1 MMSVK
6 INHNDISS
14 LQILRISQGE
24 KTKDVMSLWDK
35 IKDWFQSNKR
45 EKALKTVENIVY
57 QDLFDDKN
65 HFKMLYHV
73 LMLKTMASDAYKERI
88 KIDINDNDKNITISI
103 DNYNISI
110 TDIDNEQL
118 NKMSTI
124 INAFNRHSSI
134 FSNEIALKCLYEK
147 LDKNELNDQIFAE
160 LYIELDN
167 KIRSGEIDLKLNK
180 SNFNQVNFSAIRQLV
195 SKAIENDN
203 TNLDTENDNAN
214 LENDNINLENDNINL
229 ENDNINLEN
238 DNVNLENDN
247 INLENDNVNL
257 ENDNINLENDNV
269 NLENDNV
276 NLENDNVNLEN
287 DNVNLENDNV
297 NLENDNI
304 NLENDNIN
312 LENDNANLNIKKA
325 LIKDINRNTY
335 IINGE
340 EIKSKDQDEAMKE
353 FETLTKDISEENK
366 KAIYYLL
373 NQEGITLIKS
383 YNDSFDYYTLTTSFS
398 MSNVVKQEQIYSIK
412 TLSDDLIELKIKFFK
427 KSSDKINLAIPLA
440 QPFESK
446 LYNFIYDMVAINNN
460 IEITYDKILNEK
472 MKEIIKQLNNKKPRL
487 GELFSHLLSRNKI
500 IKEDSVDIT
509 LKLNKG
515 QLVSLG
521 GECSYN
527 FY

>member
-1 MMSVK
+1 MMNVK
-6 INHNDISS
+6 INHNDISNS
-14 LQILRISQGE
+14 QILRISQGE

-45 EKALKTVENIVY
+45 EKALKIVENIVY

-88 KIDINDNDKNITISI
+88 KINTNDNDKNITISI

-124 INAFNRHSSI
+124 INIFNRHPSI

-147 LDKNELNDQIFAE
+147 LDKNELNDQLFAE

-180 SNFNQVNFSAIRQLV
+180 SNFNQVDFSAISQLV
-195 SKAIENDN
+195 SKAIEMDN
-203 TNLDTENDNAN
+203 TNLK
-214 LENDNINLENDNINL
+214 
-229 ENDNINLEN
+229 
-238 DNVNLENDN
+238 NV
-247 INLENDNVNL
+247 
-257 ENDNINLENDNV
+257 
-269 NLENDNV
+269 
-276 NLENDNVNLEN
+276 
-287 DNVNLENDNV
+287 
-297 NLENDNI
+297 
-304 NLENDNIN
+304 
-312 LENDNANLNIKKA
+312 

-335 IINGE
+335 IFNGK
-340 EIKSKDQDEAMKE
+340 EIKSKDQNEAMEE

-383 YNDSFDYYTLTTSFS
+383 YNDAFDYYTLTTSFS
-398 MSNVVKQEQIYSIK
+398 SNDVVKQEQIYSIK
-412 TLSDDLIELKIKFFK
+412 TLSDNLIELKINFFK
-427 KSSDKINLAIPLA
+427 KSGDKINQNIPLA

-460 IEITYDKILNEK
+460 IEITDDKSLNEK
-472 MKEIIKQLNNKKPRL
+472 MKEIKKQLNNKESRL
-487 GELFSHLLSRNKI
+487 GELFFNLLDRYKI

-521 GECSYN
+521 GECSYK

>member
-6 INHNDISS
+6 INHNDISNS
-14 LQILRISQGE
+14 QILRISQGE

-110 TDIDNEQL
+110 TDIDNEKL

-214 LENDNINLENDNINL
+214 LENDNANLENDNINL
-229 ENDNINLEN
+229 ESDNT
-238 DNVNLENDN
+238 
-247 INLENDNVNL
+247 
-257 ENDNINLENDNV
+257 
-269 NLENDNV
+269 
-276 NLENDNVNLEN
+276 
-287 DNVNLENDNV
+287 
-297 NLENDNI
+297 
-304 NLENDNIN
+304 
-312 LENDNANLNIKKA
+312 NLNIKKA

-335 IINGE
+335 IFNGK
-340 EIKSKDQDEAMKE
+340 EIKSKNQDEAMEE

-427 KSSDKINLAIPLA
+427 KSSDKINLDIPLA

>member
-6 INHNDISS
+6 INHNDISNS
-14 LQILRISQGE
+14 QILRISQGE

-45 EKALKTVENIVY
+45 EKALKTVENIVC

-88 KIDINDNDKNITISI
+88 KINTNDNDKNITISI

-124 INAFNRHSSI
+124 INAFNRHSLI

-203 TNLDTENDNAN
+203 A
-214 LENDNINLENDNINL
+214 
-229 ENDNINLEN
+229 
-238 DNVNLENDN
+238 
-247 INLENDNVNL
+247 
-257 ENDNINLENDNV
+257 
-269 NLENDNV
+269 
-276 NLENDNVNLEN
+276 
-287 DNVNLENDNV
+287 
-297 NLENDNI
+297 
-304 NLENDNIN
+304 N

-335 IINGE
+335 IFNGK
-340 EIKSKDQDEAMKE
+340 EIKSKDQDEAMEE

-427 KSSDKINLAIPLA
+427 KSSDKINLDIPLA

>member
-6 INHNDISS
+6 INHNDISNS
-14 LQILRISQGE
+14 QILRISQGE

-45 EKALKTVENIVY
+45 EKALKTVENIVC

-88 KIDINDNDKNITISI
+88 KINTNDNDKNITISI

-124 INAFNRHSSI
+124 INAFNRHSLI

-214 LENDNINLENDNINL
+214 LDTENDNANLENDNINL
-229 ENDNINLEN
+229 ENDNANLEN
-238 DNVNLENDN
+238 DNA
-247 INLENDNVNL
+247 
-257 ENDNINLENDNV
+257 
-269 NLENDNV
+269 
-276 NLENDNVNLEN
+276 
-287 DNVNLENDNV
+287 
-297 NLENDNI
+297 
-304 NLENDNIN
+304 N

-398 MSNVVKQEQIYSIK
+398 SNDVVKQEQIYSIK

-427 KSSDKINLAIPLA
+427 KSSDKINLDIPLA

-472 MKEIIKQLNNKKPRL
+472 MNEIIKQLNNKKPRL

>member
-45 EKALKTVENIVY
+45 EKALKIVENIVVEEK
-57 QDLFDDKN
+57 FDDKN
-65 HFKMLYHV
+65 NFKMLYHV

-88 KIDINDNDKNITISI
+88 KINTNDNDKNITISI

-124 INAFNRHSSI
+124 INAFNRHSLI

-214 LENDNINLENDNINL
+214 LENDNANLENDNINL
-229 ENDNINLEN
+229 ENDNA
-238 DNVNLENDN
+238 NLENDN
-247 INLENDNVNL
+247 INLENDNANL
-257 ENDNINLENDNV
+257 ENDNA
-269 NLENDNV
+269 
-276 NLENDNVNLEN
+276 
-287 DNVNLENDNV
+287 
-297 NLENDNI
+297 
-304 NLENDNIN
+304 N

-335 IINGE
+335 IFNGK
-340 EIKSKDQDEAMKE
+340 EIKSKDQDEAMEE
-353 FETLTKDISEENK
+353 FETLTKDISEKNK

-427 KSSDKINLAIPLA
+427 KSSDKINLDIPLA

-472 MKEIIKQLNNKKPRL
+472 MNEIIKQLNNKKPRL

>member
-1 MMSVK
+1 MMNVK
-6 INHNDISS
+6 INHNDISNS
-14 LQILRISQGE
+14 QILRISQGE

-88 KIDINDNDKNITISI
+88 KINTNDNDKNITISI
-103 DNYNISI
+103 DNYNIYI

-124 INAFNRHSSI
+124 INVFNRHSSI

-195 SKAIENDN
+195 SKAIEMDN
-203 TNLDTENDNAN
+203 TNLK
-214 LENDNINLENDNINL
+214 
-229 ENDNINLEN
+229 
-238 DNVNLENDN
+238 NV
-247 INLENDNVNL
+247 
-257 ENDNINLENDNV
+257 
-269 NLENDNV
+269 
-276 NLENDNVNLEN
+276 
-287 DNVNLENDNV
+287 
-297 NLENDNI
+297 
-304 NLENDNIN
+304 
-312 LENDNANLNIKKA
+312 

-335 IINGE
+335 IFNGE
-340 EIKSKDQDEAMKE
+340 KIKSKDQNEAMEE

-383 YNDSFDYYTLTTSFS
+383 YNDAYDYYTLTTSFS
-398 MSNVVKQEQIYSIK
+398 SNDVVKQEQIYSIK
-412 TLSDDLIELKIKFFK
+412 TLSDNLIEVKINFFK
-427 KSSDKINLAIPLA
+427 KSGDKINQNIPLA

-460 IEITYDKILNEK
+460 IERTDDKSLNEK
-472 MKEIIKQLNNKKPRL
+472 MNEIKKQLNNKESRL
-487 GELFSHLLSRNKI
+487 GELFFNLLDRYKI

-521 GECSYN
+521 GECSYK

>member
-6 INHNDISS
+6 INHNDISNS
-14 LQILRISQGE
+14 QILRISQGE

-195 SKAIENDN
+195 SKAIENS
-203 TNLDTENDNAN
+203 
-214 LENDNINLENDNINL
+214 
-229 ENDNINLEN
+229 
-238 DNVNLENDN
+238 NVNLET
-247 INLENDNVNL
+247 ENSNT
-257 ENDNINLENDNV
+257 
-269 NLENDNV
+269 
-276 NLENDNVNLEN
+276 
-287 DNVNLENDNV
+287 
-297 NLENDNI
+297 
-304 NLENDNIN
+304 
-312 LENDNANLNIKKA
+312 NLNIKNS

-335 IINGE
+335 IFNGE
-340 EIKSKDQDEAMKE
+340 KIKSKDQNEAMEE

-427 KSSDKINLAIPLA
+427 KSSDKINLDIPLA

-472 MKEIIKQLNNKKPRL
+472 MNEIIKQLNNKKPRL

-521 GECSYN
+521 GKCSYN

>member
-1 MMSVK
+1 MNVK
-6 INHNDISS
+6 INHNDISNS
-14 LQILRISQGE
+14 QILRISQGE

-45 EKALKTVENIVY
+45 EKALKIVENIVY

-88 KIDINDNDKNITISI
+88 KININDKNITISI

-124 INAFNRHSSI
+124 INIFNRHPSI

-147 LDKNELNDQIFAE
+147 LDKNELNDQLFAE

-180 SNFNQVNFSAIRQLV
+180 SNFNQVDFSAISQLV
-195 SKAIENDN
+195 SKAIEMDN
-203 TNLDTENDNAN
+203 TNLK
-214 LENDNINLENDNINL
+214 
-229 ENDNINLEN
+229 
-238 DNVNLENDN
+238 NV
-247 INLENDNVNL
+247 
-257 ENDNINLENDNV
+257 
-269 NLENDNV
+269 
-276 NLENDNVNLEN
+276 
-287 DNVNLENDNV
+287 
-297 NLENDNI
+297 
-304 NLENDNIN
+304 
-312 LENDNANLNIKKA
+312 

-335 IINGE
+335 IFNGK
-340 EIKSKDQDEAMKE
+340 EIKSKDQNEAMEE

-383 YNDSFDYYTLTTSFS
+383 YNDAYDYYTLTTSFS
-398 MSNVVKQEQIYSIK
+398 SNDVVKQEQIYSIK
-412 TLSDDLIELKIKFFK
+412 TLSDNLIEVKINFFK
-427 KSSDKINLAIPLA
+427 KSGDKINQNIPLA

-460 IEITYDKILNEK
+460 IERTDDKSLNEK
-472 MKEIIKQLNNKKPRL
+472 MNEIKKQLNNKESRL
-487 GELFSHLLSRNKI
+487 GELFFNLLDRYKI

-521 GECSYN
+521 GECSYK

>member
-203 TNLDTENDNAN
+203 TNLDT
-214 LENDNINLENDNINL
+214 
-229 ENDNINLEN
+229 
-238 DNVNLENDN
+238 
-247 INLENDNVNL
+247 
-257 ENDNINLENDNV
+257 
-269 NLENDNV
+269 
-276 NLENDNVNLEN
+276 
-287 DNVNLENDNV
+287 
-297 NLENDNI
+297 
-304 NLENDNIN
+304 
-312 LENDNANLNIKKA
+312 ENDNANLNIKKA

>member
-6 INHNDISS
+6 INHNDISNS
-14 LQILRISQGE
+14 QILRISQGE

-110 TDIDNEQL
+110 TDIDNEKL

-214 LENDNINLENDNINL
+214 LENDNINLESDNT
-229 ENDNINLEN
+229 
-238 DNVNLENDN
+238 
-247 INLENDNVNL
+247 
-257 ENDNINLENDNV
+257 
-269 NLENDNV
+269 
-276 NLENDNVNLEN
+276 
-287 DNVNLENDNV
+287 
-297 NLENDNI
+297 
-304 NLENDNIN
+304 
-312 LENDNANLNIKKA
+312 NLNIKKA

-335 IINGE
+335 IFNGK
-340 EIKSKDQDEAMKE
+340 EIKSKNQDEAMEE

-427 KSSDKINLAIPLA
+427 KSSDKINLDIPLA

-500 IKEDSVDIT
+500 VKEDSVDIT

>member
-6 INHNDISS
+6 INHNDISNS
-14 LQILRISQGE
+14 QILRISQGE

-35 IKDWFQSNKR
+35 IKDWFQSKKR

-110 TDIDNEQL
+110 TDIDNEKL

-214 LENDNINLENDNINL
+214 LENDNINLESDNT
-229 ENDNINLEN
+229 
-238 DNVNLENDN
+238 
-247 INLENDNVNL
+247 
-257 ENDNINLENDNV
+257 
-269 NLENDNV
+269 
-276 NLENDNVNLEN
+276 
-287 DNVNLENDNV
+287 
-297 NLENDNI
+297 
-304 NLENDNIN
+304 
-312 LENDNANLNIKKA
+312 NLNIKKA

-335 IINGE
+335 IFNGK
-340 EIKSKDQDEAMKE
+340 EIKSKNQDEAMEE

-427 KSSDKINLAIPLA
+427 KSSDKINLDIPLA

>member
-1 MMSVK
+1 MSVK

-214 LENDNINLENDNINL
+214 LENDNINLENDNT
-229 ENDNINLEN
+229 
-238 DNVNLENDN
+238 
-247 INLENDNVNL
+247 
-257 ENDNINLENDNV
+257 
-269 NLENDNV
+269 
-276 NLENDNVNLEN
+276 
-287 DNVNLENDNV
+287 
-297 NLENDNI
+297 
-304 NLENDNIN
+304 
-312 LENDNANLNIKKA
+312 NLNIKKA

-335 IINGE
+335 IFNGK

-472 MKEIIKQLNNKKPRL
+472 MKEIIKQLDNKKPRL

>member
-6 INHNDISS
+6 INHNDISNS
-14 LQILRISQGE
+14 QILRISQGE

-110 TDIDNEQL
+110 TDIDNEKL

-195 SKAIENDN
+195 SKVIENDN

-214 LENDNINLENDNINL
+214 LENDNINLESDNT
-229 ENDNINLEN
+229 
-238 DNVNLENDN
+238 
-247 INLENDNVNL
+247 
-257 ENDNINLENDNV
+257 
-269 NLENDNV
+269 
-276 NLENDNVNLEN
+276 
-287 DNVNLENDNV
+287 
-297 NLENDNI
+297 
-304 NLENDNIN
+304 
-312 LENDNANLNIKKA
+312 NLNIKKA

-335 IINGE
+335 IFNGK
-340 EIKSKDQDEAMKE
+340 EIKSKNQDEAMEE

-427 KSSDKINLAIPLA
+427 KSSDKINLDIPLA

>member
-1 MMSVK
+1 MSVK
-6 INHNDISS
+6 INHNDISNS
-14 LQILRISQGE
+14 QILRISQGE

-45 EKALKTVENIVY
+45 EKALKIVENIVVEEK
-57 QDLFDDKN
+57 FDDKN
-65 HFKMLYHV
+65 NFKMLYHV

-88 KIDINDNDKNITISI
+88 KINTNDNDKNITISI

-124 INAFNRHSSI
+124 INAFNRHSLI

-214 LENDNINLENDNINL
+214 LENDNINLENDNA
-229 ENDNINLEN
+229 
-238 DNVNLENDN
+238 
-247 INLENDNVNL
+247 
-257 ENDNINLENDNV
+257 
-269 NLENDNV
+269 
-276 NLENDNVNLEN
+276 
-287 DNVNLENDNV
+287 
-297 NLENDNI
+297 
-304 NLENDNIN
+304 N

-335 IINGE
+335 IFNGK
-340 EIKSKDQDEAMKE
+340 EIKSKDQDEAMEE

-427 KSSDKINLAIPLA
+427 KSSDKINLNIPLA

-472 MKEIIKQLNNKKPRL
+472 MNEIIKQLNNKKPRL

>member
-6 INHNDISS
+6 INHNDISNS
-14 LQILRISQGE
+14 QILRISQGE

-110 TDIDNEQL
+110 TDIDNEKL

-214 LENDNINLENDNINL
+214 LENDNINLESDNT
-229 ENDNINLEN
+229 
-238 DNVNLENDN
+238 
-247 INLENDNVNL
+247 
-257 ENDNINLENDNV
+257 
-269 NLENDNV
+269 
-276 NLENDNVNLEN
+276 
-287 DNVNLENDNV
+287 
-297 NLENDNI
+297 
-304 NLENDNIN
+304 
-312 LENDNANLNIKKA
+312 NLNIKKA

-335 IINGE
+335 IFNGK
-340 EIKSKDQDEAMKE
+340 EIKSKNQDEAMEE

-427 KSSDKINLAIPLA
+427 KSSDKINLDIPLA

-472 MKEIIKQLNNKKPRL
+472 MNEIIKQLNNKKPRL

-521 GECSYN
+521 GECSYY

>member
-1 MMSVK
+1 
-6 INHNDISS
+6 
-14 LQILRISQGE
+14 
-24 KTKDVMSLWDK
+24 
-35 IKDWFQSNKR
+35 
-45 EKALKTVENIVY
+45 
-57 QDLFDDKN
+57 
-65 HFKMLYHV
+65 
-73 LMLKTMASDAYKERI
+73 
-88 KIDINDNDKNITISI
+88 NITISI

-110 TDIDNEQL
+110 TDIDNKQL

-147 LDKNELNDQIFAE
+147 LDKNELNDQVFAE

-167 KIRSGEIDLKLNK
+167 KIRSGEMDLKLNK

-195 SKAIENDN
+195 SKAIENSN
-203 TNLDTENDNAN
+203 T
-214 LENDNINLENDNINL
+214 
-229 ENDNINLEN
+229 
-238 DNVNLENDN
+238 
-247 INLENDNVNL
+247 
-257 ENDNINLENDNV
+257 
-269 NLENDNV
+269 
-276 NLENDNVNLEN
+276 
-287 DNVNLENDNV
+287 
-297 NLENDNI
+297 
-304 NLENDNIN
+304 
-312 LENDNANLNIKKA
+312 NLNIKKV

-335 IINGE
+335 IFNGK
-340 EIKSKDQDEAMKE
+340 EIKSKDQDEAMEE

-427 KSSDKINLAIPLA
+427 KSSDKINLDIPLA

-472 MKEIIKQLNNKKPRL
+472 MNEIIKQLNNKKPRL

-521 GECSYN
+521 GKCSYN

>member
-6 INHNDISS
+6 INHNDISNS
-14 LQILRISQGE
+14 QILRISQGE

-45 EKALKTVENIVY
+45 EKALKTVENIVC

-88 KIDINDNDKNITISI
+88 KINTNDNDKNITISI

-110 TDIDNEQL
+110 TNIDNEQL

-124 INAFNRHSSI
+124 INAFNRHSLI

-229 ENDNINLEN
+229 ENDNANLEN
-238 DNVNLENDN
+238 DNANLENDN
-247 INLENDNVNL
+247 A
-257 ENDNINLENDNV
+257 
-269 NLENDNV
+269 
-276 NLENDNVNLEN
+276 
-287 DNVNLENDNV
+287 
-297 NLENDNI
+297 
-304 NLENDNIN
+304 N

-335 IINGE
+335 IFNGK
-340 EIKSKDQDEAMKE
+340 EIKSKDQDEAMEE

-427 KSSDKINLAIPLA
+427 KSSDKINLDIPLA

-472 MKEIIKQLNNKKPRL
+472 MNEIIKQLNNKKPRL

>member
-45 EKALKTVENIVY
+45 EKALKIVENIVY

-238 DNVNLENDN
+238 DNTNLENDN
-247 INLENDNVNL
+247 T
-257 ENDNINLENDNV
+257 
-269 NLENDNV
+269 
-276 NLENDNVNLEN
+276 
-287 DNVNLENDNV
+287 
-297 NLENDNI
+297 
-304 NLENDNIN
+304 
-312 LENDNANLNIKKA
+312 NLNIKKA

-335 IINGE
+335 IFNGK

-353 FETLTKDISEENK
+353 FETLTKDISEKNK

-427 KSSDKINLAIPLA
+427 KSSDKINLDIPLA

-446 LYNFIYDMVAINNN
+446 LYNFIYDMIAINNN

>member
-6 INHNDISS
+6 INHNDISNS
-14 LQILRISQGE
+14 QILRISQGE

-203 TNLDTENDNAN
+203 AN

-229 ENDNINLEN
+229 ENDNT
-238 DNVNLENDN
+238 
-247 INLENDNVNL
+247 
-257 ENDNINLENDNV
+257 
-269 NLENDNV
+269 
-276 NLENDNVNLEN
+276 
-287 DNVNLENDNV
+287 
-297 NLENDNI
+297 
-304 NLENDNIN
+304 
-312 LENDNANLNIKKA
+312 NLNIKKA

-335 IINGE
+335 IFNGK
-340 EIKSKDQDEAMKE
+340 EIKSKDQDEAMEE

-427 KSSDKINLAIPLA
+427 KSSDKINLDIPLA

>member
-1 MMSVK
+1 MSVK
-6 INHNDISS
+6 INHNDISNS
-14 LQILRISQGE
+14 QILRISQGE

-88 KIDINDNDKNITISI
+88 KIDINDRNITISI

-124 INAFNRHSSI
+124 INAFNRHSLI

-195 SKAIENDN
+195 SKAIENS
-203 TNLDTENDNAN
+203 
-214 LENDNINLENDNINL
+214 
-229 ENDNINLEN
+229 
-238 DNVNLENDN
+238 NVNLET
-247 INLENDNVNL
+247 ENSNT
-257 ENDNINLENDNV
+257 
-269 NLENDNV
+269 
-276 NLENDNVNLEN
+276 
-287 DNVNLENDNV
+287 
-297 NLENDNI
+297 
-304 NLENDNIN
+304 
-312 LENDNANLNIKKA
+312 NLNIKNA

-335 IINGE
+335 IFNGE
-340 EIKSKDQDEAMKE
+340 KIKSKDQNEAMEE

-427 KSSDKINLAIPLA
+427 KSSDKINLDIPLA

-472 MKEIIKQLNNKKPRL
+472 MNEIIKQLNNKKPRL

-521 GECSYN
+521 GKCSYN

>member
-1 MMSVK
+1 MMNVK
-6 INHNDISS
+6 INHNDISNS
-14 LQILRISQGE
+14 QILRISQGE

-45 EKALKTVENIVY
+45 EKALKIVENIVY

-88 KIDINDNDKNITISI
+88 KININDKNITISI

-124 INAFNRHSSI
+124 INIFNRHPSI

-147 LDKNELNDQIFAE
+147 LDKNELNDQLFAE

-195 SKAIENDN
+195 SKAIEMDN
-203 TNLDTENDNAN
+203 TNLK
-214 LENDNINLENDNINL
+214 
-229 ENDNINLEN
+229 
-238 DNVNLENDN
+238 NV
-247 INLENDNVNL
+247 
-257 ENDNINLENDNV
+257 
-269 NLENDNV
+269 
-276 NLENDNVNLEN
+276 
-287 DNVNLENDNV
+287 
-297 NLENDNI
+297 
-304 NLENDNIN
+304 
-312 LENDNANLNIKKA
+312 

-335 IINGE
+335 IFNGK
-340 EIKSKDQDEAMKE
+340 EIKSKDQNEAMEE

-383 YNDSFDYYTLTTSFS
+383 YNDAFDYYTLTTSFS
-398 MSNVVKQEQIYSIK
+398 SNDVFKQEQIYSIK
-412 TLSDDLIELKIKFFK
+412 TLSDDLIEVKINFFK
-427 KSSDKINLAIPLA
+427 KSGDKINQNIPLA

-460 IEITYDKILNEK
+460 IERTDDKSLNEK
-472 MKEIIKQLNNKKPRL
+472 MNEIKKQLNNKESRL
-487 GELFSHLLSRNKI
+487 GELFFNLLDRYKI

-521 GECSYN
+521 GECSYK

>member
-6 INHNDISS
+6 INHNDISNS
-14 LQILRISQGE
+14 QILRISQGE

-45 EKALKTVENIVY
+45 EKALKTVENIVC

-88 KIDINDNDKNITISI
+88 KINTNDKNITISI

-124 INAFNRHSSI
+124 INAFNRHSLI

-214 LENDNINLENDNINL
+214 LENDNINLENDNANL
-229 ENDNINLEN
+229 ENDNANLEN
-238 DNVNLENDN
+238 DNA
-247 INLENDNVNL
+247 
-257 ENDNINLENDNV
+257 
-269 NLENDNV
+269 
-276 NLENDNVNLEN
+276 
-287 DNVNLENDNV
+287 
-297 NLENDNI
+297 
-304 NLENDNIN
+304 N
-312 LENDNANLNIKKA
+312 LENDNANLNIKNA

-398 MSNVVKQEQIYSIK
+398 SNDVVKQEQIYSIK

-427 KSSDKINLAIPLA
+427 KSSDKINLDIPLA

-472 MKEIIKQLNNKKPRL
+472 MNEIIKQLNNKKPRL

>member
-238 DNVNLENDN
+238 DN
-247 INLENDNVNL
+247 
-257 ENDNINLENDNV
+257 
-269 NLENDNV
+269 
-276 NLENDNVNLEN
+276 
-287 DNVNLENDNV
+287 
-297 NLENDNI
+297 
-304 NLENDNIN
+304 
-312 LENDNANLNIKKA
+312 ANLNIKKA

>member
-1 MMSVK
+1 MMNVK
-6 INHNDISS
+6 INHNDISNS
-14 LQILRISQGE
+14 QILRISQGE
-24 KTKDVMSLWDK
+24 KTKDVISLWDK

-45 EKALKTVENIVY
+45 EKALKIVENIVY

-88 KIDINDNDKNITISI
+88 KININDKNITISI

-124 INAFNRHSSI
+124 INIFNRHPSI

-147 LDKNELNDQIFAE
+147 LDKNELNDQLFAE

-180 SNFNQVNFSAIRQLV
+180 SNFNQVDFSAISQLV
-195 SKAIENDN
+195 SKAIEMDN
-203 TNLDTENDNAN
+203 TNLK
-214 LENDNINLENDNINL
+214 
-229 ENDNINLEN
+229 
-238 DNVNLENDN
+238 NV
-247 INLENDNVNL
+247 
-257 ENDNINLENDNV
+257 
-269 NLENDNV
+269 
-276 NLENDNVNLEN
+276 
-287 DNVNLENDNV
+287 
-297 NLENDNI
+297 
-304 NLENDNIN
+304 
-312 LENDNANLNIKKA
+312 

-335 IINGE
+335 IFNGE
-340 EIKSKDQDEAMKE
+340 EIKSKDQNEAMEE

-383 YNDSFDYYTLTTSFS
+383 YNDAFDYYTLTTSFS
-398 MSNVVKQEQIYSIK
+398 SNDVVKQEQIYSIK
-412 TLSDDLIELKIKFFK
+412 TLSDNLIELKINFFK
-427 KSSDKINLAIPLA
+427 KSGDKINQNIPLA

-460 IEITYDKILNEK
+460 IEITDDKSLNEK
-472 MKEIIKQLNNKKPRL
+472 MKEIKKQLNNKESRL
-487 GELFSHLLSRNKI
+487 GELFFNLLDRYKI

-521 GECSYN
+521 GECSYK

>member
-45 EKALKTVENIVY
+45 EKALKIVENIVY

-229 ENDNINLEN
+229 ENDNTNLEN
-238 DNVNLENDN
+238 DNTNLENDN
-247 INLENDNVNL
+247 T
-257 ENDNINLENDNV
+257 
-269 NLENDNV
+269 
-276 NLENDNVNLEN
+276 
-287 DNVNLENDNV
+287 
-297 NLENDNI
+297 
-304 NLENDNIN
+304 
-312 LENDNANLNIKKA
+312 NLNIKKA

-335 IINGE
+335 IFNGK

-353 FETLTKDISEENK
+353 FETLTKDISEKNK

-427 KSSDKINLAIPLA
+427 KSSDKINLDIPLA

-446 LYNFIYDMVAINNN
+446 LYNFIYDMIAINNN

>member
-1 MMSVK
+1 MSVK
-6 INHNDISS
+6 INHNDISNS
-14 LQILRISQGE
+14 QILRISQGE

-35 IKDWFQSNKR
+35 IKDWFQSDKR

-110 TDIDNEQL
+110 TDIDNEKL

-214 LENDNINLENDNINL
+214 LENDNINLESDNT
-229 ENDNINLEN
+229 
-238 DNVNLENDN
+238 
-247 INLENDNVNL
+247 
-257 ENDNINLENDNV
+257 
-269 NLENDNV
+269 
-276 NLENDNVNLEN
+276 
-287 DNVNLENDNV
+287 
-297 NLENDNI
+297 
-304 NLENDNIN
+304 
-312 LENDNANLNIKKA
+312 NLNIKKA

-335 IINGE
+335 IFNGK
-340 EIKSKDQDEAMKE
+340 EIKSKNQDEAMEE

-427 KSSDKINLAIPLA
+427 KSSDKINLDIPLA

-472 MKEIIKQLNNKKPRL
+472 MNEIIKQLNNKKPRL

>member
-45 EKALKTVENIVY
+45 EKALKIVENIVY

-238 DNVNLENDN
+238 DN
-247 INLENDNVNL
+247 
-257 ENDNINLENDNV
+257 
-269 NLENDNV
+269 
-276 NLENDNVNLEN
+276 
-287 DNVNLENDNV
+287 
-297 NLENDNI
+297 I

-312 LENDNANLNIKKA
+312 LENDNTNLNIKKA

-335 IINGE
+335 IFNGK

-427 KSSDKINLAIPLA
+427 KSSDKINLDIPLA

-472 MKEIIKQLNNKKPRL
+472 MKEIIKQLDNKKPRL

>member
-6 INHNDISS
+6 INHNDISNS
-14 LQILRISQGE
+14 QILRISQGE

-45 EKALKTVENIVY
+45 EKALKTVENIVC

-88 KIDINDNDKNITISI
+88 KINTNDNDKNITISI

-124 INAFNRHSSI
+124 INAFNRHSLI

-214 LENDNINLENDNINL
+214 L
-229 ENDNINLEN
+229 
-238 DNVNLENDN
+238 
-247 INLENDNVNL
+247 
-257 ENDNINLENDNV
+257 
-269 NLENDNV
+269 
-276 NLENDNVNLEN
+276 
-287 DNVNLENDNV
+287 
-297 NLENDNI
+297 
-304 NLENDNIN
+304 
-312 LENDNANLNIKKA
+312 NIKKA

-335 IINGE
+335 IFNGK
-340 EIKSKDQDEAMKE
+340 EIKSKDQDEAMEE

-427 KSSDKINLAIPLA
+427 KSSDKINLDIPLA

-472 MKEIIKQLNNKKPRL
+472 MNEIIKQLNNKKPRL

>member
-1 MMSVK
+1 MNVK
-6 INHNDISS
+6 INHNDISNS
-14 LQILRISQGE
+14 QILRISQGE

-88 KIDINDNDKNITISI
+88 KINTNDNDKNITISI
-103 DNYNISI
+103 DNYNIYI

-124 INAFNRHSSI
+124 INVFNRHSSI

-147 LDKNELNDQIFAE
+147 LDKNELSDQIFAE

-195 SKAIENDN
+195 SKAIEMDN
-203 TNLDTENDNAN
+203 TNLK
-214 LENDNINLENDNINL
+214 
-229 ENDNINLEN
+229 
-238 DNVNLENDN
+238 NV
-247 INLENDNVNL
+247 
-257 ENDNINLENDNV
+257 
-269 NLENDNV
+269 
-276 NLENDNVNLEN
+276 
-287 DNVNLENDNV
+287 
-297 NLENDNI
+297 
-304 NLENDNIN
+304 
-312 LENDNANLNIKKA
+312 

-335 IINGE
+335 IFNGE
-340 EIKSKDQDEAMKE
+340 KIKSKDQNEAMEE

-383 YNDSFDYYTLTTSFS
+383 YNDAYDYYTLTTSFS
-398 MSNVVKQEQIYSIK
+398 SNDVVKQEQIYSIK
-412 TLSDDLIELKIKFFK
+412 TLSDNLIEVKINFFK
-427 KSSDKINLAIPLA
+427 KSGDKINQNIPLA

-460 IEITYDKILNEK
+460 IERTDDKSLNEK
-472 MKEIIKQLNNKKPRL
+472 MNEIKKQLNNKESRL
-487 GELFSHLLSRNKI
+487 GELFFNLLDRYKI

-521 GECSYN
+521 GECSYK

>member
-45 EKALKTVENIVY
+45 EKALKIVENIVY

-214 LENDNINLENDNINL
+214 LENDNT
-229 ENDNINLEN
+229 
-238 DNVNLENDN
+238 
-247 INLENDNVNL
+247 
-257 ENDNINLENDNV
+257 
-269 NLENDNV
+269 
-276 NLENDNVNLEN
+276 
-287 DNVNLENDNV
+287 
-297 NLENDNI
+297 
-304 NLENDNIN
+304 
-312 LENDNANLNIKKA
+312 NLNIKKA

-335 IINGE
+335 IFNGK

-353 FETLTKDISEENK
+353 FETLTKDISEKNK

-398 MSNVVKQEQIYSIK
+398 SNDVVKQEQIYSIK

-427 KSSDKINLAIPLA
+427 KSSDKINLDIPLA

-472 MKEIIKQLNNKKPRL
+472 MNEIIKQLNNKKPRL

>member
-1 MMSVK
+1 MNVK
-6 INHNDISS
+6 INHNDISNS
-14 LQILRISQGE
+14 QILRISQGE

-88 KIDINDNDKNITISI
+88 KINTNDNDKNITISI
-103 DNYNISI
+103 DNYNIYI

-124 INAFNRHSSI
+124 INVFNRHSSI

-195 SKAIENDN
+195 SKAIEMDN
-203 TNLDTENDNAN
+203 TNLK
-214 LENDNINLENDNINL
+214 
-229 ENDNINLEN
+229 
-238 DNVNLENDN
+238 NV
-247 INLENDNVNL
+247 
-257 ENDNINLENDNV
+257 
-269 NLENDNV
+269 
-276 NLENDNVNLEN
+276 
-287 DNVNLENDNV
+287 
-297 NLENDNI
+297 
-304 NLENDNIN
+304 
-312 LENDNANLNIKKA
+312 

-335 IINGE
+335 IFNGE
-340 EIKSKDQDEAMKE
+340 KIKSKDQNEAMEE

-383 YNDSFDYYTLTTSFS
+383 YNDAYDYYTLTTSFS
-398 MSNVVKQEQIYSIK
+398 SNDVVKQEQIYSIK
-412 TLSDDLIELKIKFFK
+412 TLSDNLIEVKINFFK
-427 KSSDKINLAIPLA
+427 KSGDKINQNIPLA

-460 IEITYDKILNEK
+460 IERTDDKSLNEK
-472 MKEIIKQLNNKKPRL
+472 MNEIKKQLNNKESRL
-487 GELFSHLLSRNKI
+487 GELFFNLLDRYKI

-521 GECSYN
+521 GECSYK

>member
-45 EKALKTVENIVY
+45 EKALKIVENIVY

-88 KIDINDNDKNITISI
+88 KIDINDNDENITISI

-238 DNVNLENDN
+238 DNTNLENDN
-247 INLENDNVNL
+247 TNLENDNT
-257 ENDNINLENDNV
+257 
-269 NLENDNV
+269 
-276 NLENDNVNLEN
+276 
-287 DNVNLENDNV
+287 
-297 NLENDNI
+297 
-304 NLENDNIN
+304 
-312 LENDNANLNIKKA
+312 NLNIKKA

-335 IINGE
+335 IFNGK

-353 FETLTKDISEENK
+353 FETLTKDISEKNK

-398 MSNVVKQEQIYSIK
+398 SNDVVKQEQIYSIK

-427 KSSDKINLAIPLA
+427 KSSDKINLDIPLA

-472 MKEIIKQLNNKKPRL
+472 MNEIIKQLNNKKPRL

>member
-6 INHNDISS
+6 INHNDISNS
-14 LQILRISQGE
+14 QILRISQGE

-203 TNLDTENDNAN
+203 A
-214 LENDNINLENDNINL
+214 
-229 ENDNINLEN
+229 
-238 DNVNLENDN
+238 
-247 INLENDNVNL
+247 
-257 ENDNINLENDNV
+257 
-269 NLENDNV
+269 
-276 NLENDNVNLEN
+276 
-287 DNVNLENDNV
+287 

-312 LENDNANLNIKKA
+312 LENDNANLENDNTNLNIKKA

-335 IINGE
+335 IFNGK
-340 EIKSKDQDEAMKE
+340 EIKSKDQDEAMEE

-427 KSSDKINLAIPLA
+427 KSSDKINLDIPLA

>member
-6 INHNDISS
+6 INHNDISNS
-14 LQILRISQGE
+14 QILRISQGE

-45 EKALKTVENIVY
+45 EKALKTVENIVC

-88 KIDINDNDKNITISI
+88 KINTNDNDKNITISI

-124 INAFNRHSSI
+124 INAFNRHSLI

-167 KIRSGEIDLKLNK
+167 KIRSSEIDLKLNK

-214 LENDNINLENDNINL
+214 LENDN
-229 ENDNINLEN
+229 
-238 DNVNLENDN
+238 
-247 INLENDNVNL
+247 
-257 ENDNINLENDNV
+257 
-269 NLENDNV
+269 
-276 NLENDNVNLEN
+276 
-287 DNVNLENDNV
+287 
-297 NLENDNI
+297 
-304 NLENDNIN
+304 
-312 LENDNANLNIKKA
+312 ANLNIKKA

-335 IINGE
+335 IFNGK
-340 EIKSKDQDEAMKE
+340 EIKSKDQDEAMEE

-427 KSSDKINLAIPLA
+427 KSSDKINLDIPLA

-472 MKEIIKQLNNKKPRL
+472 MNEIIKQLNNKKPRL

>member
-1 MMSVK
+1 M
-6 INHNDISS
+6 
-14 LQILRISQGE
+14 
-24 KTKDVMSLWDK
+24 MSLWDK

-88 KIDINDNDKNITISI
+88 KINTNDNDKNITISI
-103 DNYNISI
+103 DNYNIYI

-124 INAFNRHSSI
+124 INVFNRHSSI

-195 SKAIENDN
+195 SKAIEMDN
-203 TNLDTENDNAN
+203 TNLK
-214 LENDNINLENDNINL
+214 
-229 ENDNINLEN
+229 
-238 DNVNLENDN
+238 NV
-247 INLENDNVNL
+247 
-257 ENDNINLENDNV
+257 
-269 NLENDNV
+269 
-276 NLENDNVNLEN
+276 
-287 DNVNLENDNV
+287 
-297 NLENDNI
+297 
-304 NLENDNIN
+304 
-312 LENDNANLNIKKA
+312 

-335 IINGE
+335 IFNGE
-340 EIKSKDQDEAMKE
+340 KIKSKDQNEAMEE

-383 YNDSFDYYTLTTSFS
+383 YNDAYDYYTLTTSFS
-398 MSNVVKQEQIYSIK
+398 SNDVFKKEQIYSIK
-412 TLSDDLIELKIKFFK
+412 TLSDDLIEVKINFFK
-427 KSSDKINLAIPLA
+427 KSGDKINQNIPLA

-460 IEITYDKILNEK
+460 IERTDDKSLNEK
-472 MKEIIKQLNNKKPRL
+472 MNEIKKQLNNKESRL
-487 GELFSHLLSRNKI
+487 GELFFNLLDRYKI

-521 GECSYN
+521 GECSYK